1 MVSWRVAVWRRIQRN
16 GGLRLVVVAILAFI
30 LGRYDGAALSGASPR
45 EVLELRQTV
54 ALYAQEWRRGRDQT
68 VLAQRDR
75 LLTQAA
81 MDRLQQQN
89 KDLLDGMAA
98 LEQQLHLYQQVINP
112 HAHDRGLS
120 IERFVLHPTAD
131 RQRYVYHL
139 LLTRAHR
146 EGTSDVGQIQVSVR
160 GLQAG
165 SPRRITLHIGDD
177 RFSLQYFQSIS
188 GEWVLPPG
196 FQPQLVTL
204 RLDVSGRQ
212 REHVEQQFKW
222 DPSPA

>member
-1 MVSWRVAVWRRIQRN
+1 MRAWFVAAWPRLRSGIRLRI
-16 GGLRLVVVAILAFI
+16 VVVAVLAFV

-45 EVLELRQTV
+45 EVIELRQTV
-54 ALYAQEWRRGRDQT
+54 ALYAQEWRQWRDQT
-68 VLAQRDR
+68 LLAQRER
-75 LLTQAA
+75 MLTQTA

-89 KDLLDGMAA
+89 KDLLDGMTA
-98 LEQQLHLYQQVINP
+98 LEQQLRLYKQIVNP
-112 HAHDRGLS
+112 HARDNALS

-146 EGTSDVGQIQVSVR
+146 DGSGDAGQIQVSVT

-165 SPRRITLHIGDD
+165 KTRRITLHMGDD

-204 RLDVSGRQ
+204 RLDLSGRQ
-212 REHVEQQFKW
+212 REHVEQQFRW
-222 DPSPA
+222 EPSSV